1 MSGFAAR
8 LTDMWSGVCEC
19 HNPPQQVVG
28 EIIGGSSKTISGN
41 LGQARVT
48 DMTIAYCDGQHT
60 GQIITGA
67 PNAFTDNLN
76 KARTGDQITGCNI
89 GVIVTGNA
97 KHEICDAG
105 GSPLTFALVPFQ
117 NTVILYT
124 EVDFGNLD
132 DEPDTDDGLNVYPA
146 VKSGAAPTQ
155 QQIYRSQALE
165 SPSAKAPVISEDPA
179 SPPPK
184 ATPSTACIDVPTPPP
199 NNFQLSPGFTLG
211 QLSTQAAVSHYQVVA
226 QQGLSVANIVCNL
239 QAWAENIGEAL
250 SAQYGRS
257 NLLVTSGFR
266 TGSSTSQHEKGQA
279 CDVQFPTRTNTQL
292 YAMAQ
297 WIRDN
302 IAYDQFIYEYGGN
315 KPWFHLS
322 FNRTGNRP
330 VSASNKFG
338 TRSSAGSYV
347 WGKLLEKA

>member
-1 MSGFAAR
+1 MPQSARVGDLWSGICECHDHPEEMQGQILNGSSKCISGNSPQAR
-8 LTDMWSGVCEC
+8 LTDITIGWCE
-19 HNPPQQVVG
+19 HLGQIV
-28 EIIGGSSKTISGN
+28 GGSSTAFAEK
-41 LGQARVT
+41 LPKARVS
-48 DMTIAYCDGQHT
+48 DPVI
-60 GQIITGA
+60 
-67 PNAFTDNLN
+67 
-76 KARTGDQITGCNI
+76 GCNI
-89 GVIVTGNA
+89 GEIVTGNP
-97 KHEICDAG
+97 KHFICDKG
-105 GSPLTFALVPFQ
+105 GQAAPVELVKFQ
-117 NTVILYT
+117 NTIILYT

-132 DEPDTDDGLNVYPA
+132 DEPDTDDGLNIYPA
-146 VKSGAAPTQ
+146 LKSGQAPTRAQ
-155 QQIYRSQALE
+155 VWKSEALA

-179 SPPPK
+179 PPPPK
-184 ATPSTACIDVPTPPP
+184 ATPPTACIDIPTPPP

-226 QQGLSVANIVCNL
+226 QQGLSVEDIVCNL
-239 QAWAENIGEAL
+239 QAWAQNIGEAL
-250 SAQYGRS
+250 SAQYGRG

-322 FNRTGNRP
+322 FNRQGNRP